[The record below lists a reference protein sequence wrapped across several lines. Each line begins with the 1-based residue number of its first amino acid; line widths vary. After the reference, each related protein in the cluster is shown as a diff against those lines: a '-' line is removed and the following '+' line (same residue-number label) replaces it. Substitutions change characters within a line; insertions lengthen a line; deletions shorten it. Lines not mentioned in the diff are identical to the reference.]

1 MCLEAAQSAYLFGI
15 FGIFWH
21 RILSDVPRSLG
32 AEQLPRELLLENV
45 DDCSDWSWKTELVE
59 ATVKVEFFALGS

>member
-15 FGIFWH
+15 FWH
-21 RILSDVPRSLG
+21 RILLDVPRSLG
-32 AEQLPRELLLENV
+32 AEQLPRELLLE
-45 DDCSDWSWKTELVE
+45 CRCDWSWKTEIVE